1 MSKQAKATNSFFL
14 TASFNNGKMSRD
26 SARQRRRWRDE
37 VRAIQMGIHR
47 KAKKERAFMGEKE

>member
-1 MSKQAKATNSFFL
+1 MHDDDD
-14 TASFNNGKMSRD
+14 G
-26 SARQRRRWRDE
+26 DE